1 MFDDAPSPRPDPDC
15 LAPENKP
22 DFRSLFESAPGLY
35 LVLTPELKIVAVSDA
50 YLRATMTERAQIL
63 GRDLFEVLPDNPNDS
78 EATGAHN
85 LRASL
90 ERVLQGRVA
99 DAMPVQKYDIRRPE
113 SEGGGFEKRY
123 WSPVNSP
130 ILGKEG
136 EVAYIIHRVE
146 DVTEFMRLKLAGSEQ
161 HKLTEELRT
170 RAEQME
176 AEVFQRALAVD
187 QANQQLREAN
197 EQLAWLYSKS
207 KELEVLKSEFFAN
220 ISHELRTPLALIL
233 GPIRQRIAAEGES
246 ARDLPMVERNARLLL
261 RHVNDLL
268 DLSKLDSGHMQAE
281 YVEAD
286 LAHLVRLI
294 ASNFES
300 LANERKIRLS
310 VDAIDCLPGQVD
322 PDKFERILINLL
334 SNAFRFTPAGGQVQL
349 RLRRS
354 DSYARIEVEDT
365 GPGILPE
372 QREIIFERF
381 RQADGGSTRNVGGT
395 GLGLSIVKEFVG
407 LHNGRIEVSTPS
419 SGRGSLF
426 RVELPL
432 TAPEGAT
439 VQCSSRQLD
448 RDAIKQVVEE
458 SVPWDKARH
467 DTKVQ
472 PLAPSV
478 LLIEDNRD
486 MNTFVAGVLSSR
498 YRVICAHD
506 GQEGF
511 DKALLFHP
519 DLILCDLMLPRL
531 SGDQVVRRLRERPEF
546 AEIPIVLLTAVADE
560 QLRVKLL
567 REGAQDY
574 LQKPF
579 HPEEVLARVDR
590 LIADRR
596 HSAQQ
601 LRAQE
606 ARLAAIIGSAM
617 DAIITVNENHRIV
630 VFNAAAETAFG
641 CPADEALGQTLDQ
654 FIPEET
660 REAHRHHIQHF
671 GASSSTSRSMQSPA
685 TLQGRR
691 RDGRL
696 FPIEATI
703 SQATIRGH
711 KLFTVIL
718 RDVTHRRQT
727 EAALVHSEK
736 LASLGRFAATVAHEI
751 NNPLDAVMNLLYL
764 AQSEAPPDTAMHE
777 HIRQASEEVERAV
790 EIAKQT
796 LGFSRGGENITSFI
810 PAKTLE
816 SVLALLAPKLRNKQV
831 RCETD
836 FATNERIQGI
846 ESEIRQV
853 FWNLLTNSL
862 DAICQGGGIKVRVI
876 HYPRG
881 GKGIPGVRVT
891 VADNGCGICRE
902 RRALLFEPF
911 QTTKETGNGLGLWV
925 SQEVVKKHHGSI
937 RVRSRSGPGP
947 HPSTPTAGA
956 PGTPRTGTVFS
967 IFLPSHYVAETKP
980 EAVPQSAAGNLRKTA
995 GT

>member
-1 MFDDAPSPRPDPDC
+1 MLPSPRAATYNTAFMSEEAPSARPDPAC
-15 LAPENKP
+15 LGPENKP

-35 LVLTPELKIVAVSDA
+35 IVLTPELKIVGASDA
-50 YLRATMTERAQIL
+50 YLRATMTERAEIL
-63 GRDLFEVLPDNPNDS
+63 GRHLFEVFPDNPADT
-78 EATGAHN
+78 EATGVHN

-90 ERVLQGRVA
+90 DRVLQSRAA

-113 SEGGGFEKRY
+113 SEGGGFEERY
-123 WSPVNSP
+123 WSPMNSP
-130 ILGKEG
+130 VLNERG

-146 DVTEFMRLKLAGSEQ
+146 DVTEFMRLKMAGTEQ
-161 HKLTEELRT
+161 HKLAEQLRT
-170 RAEQME
+170 RAQQME
-176 AEVFQRALAVD
+176 AEIFQRAQEVD

-233 GPIRQRIAAEGES
+233 GPIRQRIAAEGDN
-246 ARDLPMVERNARLLL
+246 ARDLQMVERNARLLL

-286 LAHLVRLI
+286 LAHLARLI

-300 LANERKIRLS
+300 MANERSIRFAVEA
-310 VDAIDCLPGQVD
+310 VDSLPGQID

-334 SNAFRFTPAGGQVQL
+334 SNAFRFTPAGGCVQL

-354 DSYARIEVEDT
+354 DDRALIEVEDT
-365 GPGILPE
+365 GPGIRPE

-381 RQADGGSTRNVGGT
+381 RQTDGGSTRNFGGT
-395 GLGLSIVKEFVG
+395 GLGLSIVREFVG
-407 LHNGRIEVSTPS
+407 LHGGRVEVSTPP
-419 SGRGSLF
+419 SGYGSLF
-426 RVELPL
+426 QVELPL
-432 TAPEGAT
+432 TAPEGVS
-439 VQCSSRQLD
+439 VQSSSRQLD
-448 RDAIKQVVEE
+448 RDAIKQVVEN

-467 DTKVQ
+467 ETKVQ
-472 PLAPSV
+472 PLGPSV

-486 MNTFVAGVLSSR
+486 MNTFLAGVISRR
-498 YRVICAHD
+498 YRVITAFD

-519 DLILCDLMLPRL
+519 DLILCDMMLPRL
-531 SGDQVVRRLRERPEF
+531 SGDQVVHRLRERPEF
-546 AEIPIVLLTAVADE
+546 AETPIVLLTAVADE
-560 QLRVKLL
+560 QLRVRLL

-579 HPEEVLARVDR
+579 DPEEVLARVDR

-596 HSAQQ
+596 HSAEQ
-601 LRAQE
+601 LQAQE
-606 ARLAAIIGSAM
+606 ARLSAIVGSAM
-617 DAIITVNENHRIV
+617 DAIITVNEHQRIV
-630 VFNAAAETAFG
+630 VFNAAAEAAFG
-641 CPADEALGQTLDQ
+641 CPAAEALGQRLDQ
-654 FIPEET
+654 FIPEDL
-660 REAHRHHIQHF
+660 REPHRQHIQEF
-671 GASSSTSRSMQSPA
+671 GQSGSTSRTMQSPTA
-685 TLQGRR
+685 LQGRR
-691 RDGRL
+691 RDGRY

-711 KLFTVIL
+711 RLFTVIL
-718 RDVTHRRQT
+718 R
-727 EAALVHSEK
+727 ESALVRSEK

-764 AQSEAPPDTAMHE
+764 AQGEAPPDSAASE

-790 EIAKQT
+790 AIAKQT
-796 LGFSRGGENITSFI
+796 LGFSRGGENVTCFN

-816 SVLALLAPKLRNKQV
+816 SVIALLAPKLRNRQV

-836 FATNERIQGI
+836 FAPNERIEGI

-862 DAICQGGGIKVRVI
+862 DALPQGGGIKVRVI
-876 HYPRG
+876 GYPRD
-881 GKGIPGVRVT
+881 GKGVPGVRVT
-891 VADNGCGICRE
+891 VADNGCGISRE

-911 QTTKETGNGLGLWV
+911 HTTKETGNGLGLWV
-925 SQEVVKKHHGSI
+925 SREVVKKHHGSI
-937 RVRSRSGPGP
+937 RVRSRSGPGL
-947 HPSTPTAGA
+947 
-956 PGTPRTGTVFS
+956 TGTVFS
-967 IFLPSHYVAETKP
+967 IFLPAHYSADAELA
-980 EAVPQSAAGNLRKTA
+980 AVPQSAPGNLRKTA

>member
-1 MFDDAPSPRPDPDC
+1 MSDDATSPRPDPDC
-15 LAPENKP
+15 LAPENKA
-22 DFRSLFESAPGLY
+22 DIRSLFESAPGLY
-35 LVLTPELKIVAVSDA
+35 LVLTPELKIVAASDA
-50 YLRATMTERAQIL
+50 YLRATMTEREQIL
-63 GRDLFEVLPDNPNDS
+63 GRNLFEIFPDNPDDS
-78 EATGAHN
+78 EATGVHN

-90 ERVLQGRVA
+90 ERVLQGRLA

-113 SEGGGFEKRY
+113 SEGGGFQERY

-130 ILGKEG
+130 ILGKNG
-136 EVAYIIHRVE
+136 DVIYIIHRVE
-146 DVTEFMRLKLAGSEQ
+146 DVTEFMRLTLAGTEQ

-176 AEVFQRALAVD
+176 TEIFQRAHEVD

-207 KELEVLKSEFFAN
+207 KELELLKSDFFAN

-233 GPIRQRIAAEGES
+233 GPIRQRIAVEGDN
-246 ARDLPMVERNARLLL
+246 AQDLQMVERNARLLL

-294 ASNFES
+294 ASNFDS
-300 LANERKIRLS
+300 LATERKIS
-310 VDAIDCLPGQVD
+310 FAVQAVDSIPGQVD
-322 PDKFERILINLL
+322 PAKFERILINLL

-349 RLRRS
+349 RLHRS
-354 DSYARIEVEDT
+354 DDRALIEVEDT
-365 GPGILPE
+365 GPGIRPE

-381 RQADGGSTRNVGGT
+381 HQADGGSTRNFGGT

-407 LHNGRIEVSTPS
+407 LHGGSVEVSSPPS
-419 SGRGSLF
+419 GQGSLF
-426 RVELPL
+426 HVELPL
-432 TAPEGAT
+432 TAPDGAC
-439 VQCSSRQLD
+439 VQSSSKQLD
-448 RDAIKQVVEE
+448 GDAIKQVVEE
-458 SVPWDKARH
+458 SIPWDKARH

-472 PLAPSV
+472 PMAPSV

-486 MNTFVAGVLSSR
+486 MNAFLAGVISSR
-498 YRVICAHD
+498 YRVICAYD

-519 DLILCDLMLPRL
+519 DLILCDMMLPRL
-531 SGDQVVRRLRERPEF
+531 SGDQVVHRLRERREF
-546 AEIPIVLLTAVADE
+546 AETPIVLLTAVADE

-567 REGAQDY
+567 REGVQDY

-579 HPEEVLARVDR
+579 DPEEVLARVDR

-596 HSAQQ
+596 HSAEQ
-601 LRAQE
+601 LQAQE

-617 DAIITVNENHRIV
+617 DAIITVNENQRIL
-630 VFNAAAETAFG
+630 VFNAAAEAAFG
-641 CPADEALGQTLDQ
+641 CPASEAMGQRLDQ
-654 FIPEET
+654 FIPEEM
-660 REAHRHHIQHF
+660 REAHRRHIQEF
-671 GASSSTSRSMQSPA
+671 GQSGSTSRSMQSPM

-703 SQATIRGH
+703 SQATIRGS

-718 RDVTHRRQT
+718 RDVTQRRQT

-764 AQSEAPPDTAMHE
+764 AQREAPADSAMRE
-777 HIRQASEEVERAV
+777 HIQQATEEVERAV

-796 LGFSRGGENITSFI
+796 LGFSRGGENVTQFN

-816 SVLALLAPKLRNKQV
+816 SVLALLAPKLRKKQV

-836 FATNERIQGI
+836 FPPNERIQGI

-862 DAICQGGGIKVRVI
+862 DAVPQGGGIKVRVI
-876 HYPRG
+876 RYPRG
-881 GKGIPGVRVT
+881 GEGTPGVRVT
-891 VADNGCGICRE
+891 VADNGCGISPE
-902 RRALLFEPF
+902 RRAHLFEPF

-937 RVRSRSGPGP
+937 RVRSHSGPG
-947 HPSTPTAGA
+947 
-956 PGTPRTGTVFS
+956 RTGTILS
-967 IFLPSHYVAETKP
+967 IFLPSHMVAETQP
-980 EAVPQSAAGNLRKTA
+980 GTVTSALTNLRKTA